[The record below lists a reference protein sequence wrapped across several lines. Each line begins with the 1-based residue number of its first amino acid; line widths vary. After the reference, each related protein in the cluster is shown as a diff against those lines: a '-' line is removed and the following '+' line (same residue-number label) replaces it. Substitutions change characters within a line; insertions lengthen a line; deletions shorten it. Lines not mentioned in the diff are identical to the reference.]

1 MFKIIVIVGFLFSIS
16 AKANS
21 SKWIGEWLAMDKWQ
35 SEFTIEIEKDGLA
48 FSDYADGVKGSWKL
62 VDGNLQISWENG
74 KSDFIF
80 IGVMGFQR
88 LHKSNQSSYTSG
100 ITKKSSN

>member
-1 MFKIIVIVGFLFSIS
+1 MFKILVIVGFLLSIS

-48 FSDYADGVKGSWKL
+48 FSDYADGVKGSRKL
-62 VDGNLQISWENG
+62 VDGNIQISWENG